1 MLKVRVIFSYS
12 LALVCILAM
21 TPSFANEQH
30 SVQKQSRNSTKI
42 LLLNGF
48 KRYHSVCSHCHGP
61 DGLGSSFAPSLV
73 TSPFEPEFF
82 AEIVKDGSNGPNGT
96 MAGYANNSDIMN
108 NLDAIYAYIN
118 ARNKGHL
125 GRGRPQ

>member
-1 MLKVRVIFSYS
+1 MLKVRVIYSYS

-21 TPSFANEQH
+21 TPIFANEQH

-82 AEIVKDGSNGPNGT
+82 AKIVKDGSNGPNGT

-118 ARNKGHL
+118 ARNKEHL